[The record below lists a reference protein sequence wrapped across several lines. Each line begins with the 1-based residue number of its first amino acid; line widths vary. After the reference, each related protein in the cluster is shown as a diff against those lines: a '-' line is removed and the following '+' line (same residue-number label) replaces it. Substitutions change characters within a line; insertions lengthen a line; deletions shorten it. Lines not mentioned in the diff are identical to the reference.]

1 VTEGTSILGQMAA
14 GIVARKEETAKGRLT
29 LTGEEK
35 AATPGTPAIIP
46 MIAVAFPN
54 DHPTEVIVSVIRDL
68 ERQRAI
74 IDSLIED
81 MRKSVK
87 MEAPAPVALG
97 ADQAERERFADERA
111 KSNAAKVEVM
121 SMAGL
126 AEEAVAGM
134 EQSKAFLM
142 EMAALQ
148 SADPA
153 AFKVRMDALKA
164 NAQAHAFTQPA
175 EVPGTALPN
184 MAPADDTV
192 TSGAAE
198 VSVAAGGWTCPEHGS
213 FVDAVSKK
221 GRRYRKCPAAGCKMF
236 ELP

>member
-46 MIAVAFPN
+46 MIPVAFPN

-97 ADQAERERFADERA
+97 ADQAERERFADARA
-111 KSNAAKVEVM
+111 KSNAAKVEAI

-148 SADPA
+148 SADPV

-164 NAQAHAFTQPA
+164 NAQAHAFAP

-198 VSVAAGGWTCPEHGS
+198 VSVAAGGWTCPDHGS